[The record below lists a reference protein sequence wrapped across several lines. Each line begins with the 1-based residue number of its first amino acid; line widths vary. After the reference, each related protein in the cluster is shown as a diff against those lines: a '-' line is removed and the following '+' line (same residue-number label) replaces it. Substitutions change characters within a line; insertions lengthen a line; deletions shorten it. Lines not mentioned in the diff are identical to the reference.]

1 MIYFVCWSHGVTV
14 FNNALMAKAYF
25 RQVKSDG
32 MRPVFLLVFDGSE
45 FRVMDCAVILDPD
58 VMAGVV

>member
-1 MIYFVCWSHGVTV
+1 VTV

-45 FRVMDCAVILDPD
+45 FRVMDCSVILDPD

>member
-1 MIYFVCWSHGVTV
+1 MIYFICWANGVTV

-32 MRPVFLLVFDGSE
+32 MRPVFLLVFDGVE
-45 FRVMDCAVILDPD
+45 FRVMDCSVVLDPD
-58 VMAGVV
+58 VLAGVV